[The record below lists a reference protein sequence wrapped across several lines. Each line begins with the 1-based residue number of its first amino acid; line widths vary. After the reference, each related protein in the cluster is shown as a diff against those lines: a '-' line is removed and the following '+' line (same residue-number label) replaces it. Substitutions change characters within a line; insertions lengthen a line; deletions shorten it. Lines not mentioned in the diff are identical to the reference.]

1 VEGLGGLK
9 LPIIGL
15 CGFSEKK
22 KVGGERRKVI
32 KELHKG

>member
-1 VEGLGGLK
+1 MEGLGGLK

-22 KVGGERRKVI
+22 SGGREK
-32 KELHKG
+32 KGNKRIA